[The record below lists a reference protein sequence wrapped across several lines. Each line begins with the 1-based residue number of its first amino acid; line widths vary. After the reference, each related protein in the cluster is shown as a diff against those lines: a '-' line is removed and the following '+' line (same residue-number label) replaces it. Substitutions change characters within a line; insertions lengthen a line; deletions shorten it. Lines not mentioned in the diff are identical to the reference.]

1 MYTVEKNAVR
11 LLAGT
16 LLVVL
21 AGGAAAQQA
30 PQRPSVAPRPPHAQA
45 APPAPA
51 AQGALP
57 EPQRTTA
64 SYGDWVLRCEI
75 QPGPPLQKTCAIE
88 QLAQVQGQTNP
99 ISRAAVALPAKG
111 EPPKLIVQLPVNV
124 SLSAPVTITYDS
136 KDPGI
141 STPFRRCIP
150 AGCFTEIDLKD
161 DLQKKFR
168 ASAEAGKIQFKDS
181 TEHEVAIPLSFKGFG
196 QAFDALLK
204 Q

>member
-1 MYTVEKNAVR
+1 MYSVEKNAVA
-11 LLAGT
+11 LLAGA
-16 LLVVL
+16 LLMWL

-30 PQRPSVAPRPPHAQA
+30 RPPAAPRPPQA
-45 APPAPA
+45 SPPAPS
-51 AQGALP
+51 AQVSPP

-64 SYGDWVLRCEI
+64 TYGDWVLRCEI
-75 QPGPPLQKTCAIE
+75 QPGPPLQKTCAME

-99 ISRAAVALPAKG
+99 ISRAAIALPAKG

-136 KDPGI
+136 KDPGV

-168 ASAEAGKIQFKDS
+168 TSAEAGKIQFKDS
-181 TEHEVAIPLSFKGFG
+181 AEHEVAIPLSFKGFG